1 MPLRVFFASLVA
13 VFLIGA
19 RPAAAQETTEQ
30 EEARPRNVILMVSD
44 GTGPATLTMARDF
57 ARAEWGQKR
66 LALDSALTGST
77 QTYATDSR
85 VTDSA
90 AGATAFSTGVKT
102 YNGAIAVDTLKR
114 PVATVLE
121 AAEARGMATGLV
133 VTSRL
138 THATPAAFAAHVP
151 ARSMED
157 EIARQ
162 MLGHRVEVLLG
173 GGRRHFRPEADGGAR
188 ADSLNLLDA
197 VRAAGYAVATD
208 RAGFDSVRTTPLL
221 GLFAES
227 HMNYEIDRDP
237 AVQPSLAE
245 MTRKALDL
253 LASNSDA
260 RQNGFF
266 LLIEGSRID
275 HAGHANDAAAHV
287 RETLAYDEAV
297 AAALDFARRD
307 GRTLVVSTSDH
318 ETGGLSLGRD
328 GVYDWKPGVLARVKA
343 SQEAM
348 LMRIS
353 DGAPL
358 SAVLKEA
365 AGIESLTV
373 EKAVALGAATCAE
386 DAGALGAAL
395 SDIISR
401 RAFVGWTT
409 TGHTAVDVNLY
420 AFGPGA
426 GRFAGHF
433 DNTHIGRAVADL
445 LGFDLPTRTQQLRED
460 AERTAEVAGPIEER

>member
-1 MPLRVFFASLVA
+1 MPLRLLFASLVA
-13 VFLIGA
+13 AFFIGA
-19 RPAAAQETTEQ
+19 APAAAQAQ
-30 EEARPRNVILMVSD
+30 EAAAPRNAILFVSD
-44 GTGPATLTMARDF
+44 GTGPATITMARDF
-57 ARAEWGQKR
+57 ARAEEGRER
-66 LALDSALTGST
+66 LTLDSVLTGSIR
-77 QTYATDSR
+77 TYATDSR

-114 PVATVLE
+114 PLATVLE

-133 VTSRL
+133 ATSRL

-151 ARSMED
+151 SRSMED

-162 MLGHRVEVLLG
+162 MLGHDIEVLLG
-173 GGRRHFRPEADGGAR
+173 GGRRHFRSEADGGAR

-197 VRAAGYAVATD
+197 ACAENYAVATD
-208 RAGFDSVRTTPLL
+208 RAGFDSTHATPLL

-227 HMNYEIDRDP
+227 HMNYEVDRDP
-237 AVQPSLAE
+237 AAQPSLAE
-245 MTRKALDL
+245 MTTKALDL
-253 LASNSDA
+253 LAGNSDA
-260 RQNGFF
+260 RENGFF
-266 LLIEGSRID
+266 LLVEGSRID

-287 RETLAYDEAV
+287 REVLAYDEAV

-328 GVYDWKPGVLARVKA
+328 GVYDWEPSVLARVTA

-348 LMRIS
+348 LARIAE
-353 DGAPL
+353 GAAPA
-358 SAVLKEA
+358 AVLEEA
-365 AGIESLTV
+365 AGIDSLTA
-373 EKAVALGAATCAE
+373 EQAAALDAAVRAE
-386 DAGALGAAL
+386 DAGALNASL
-395 SDIISR
+395 SNIISR
-401 RAFVGWTT
+401 RALVGWTT
-409 TGHTAVDVNLY
+409 TGHTAADVNLY

-433 DNTHIGRAVADL
+433 DNTHIGRAVAAL
-445 LGFDLPTRTQQLRED
+445 LGFDLLARTQQLRED
-460 AERTAEVAGPIEER
+460 PEMAAEAAGASEE